1 MSVNEAS
8 QFKFYKKD
16 YSEIKRFNRLN
27 DSNSKNKLKVIKHE
41 NKLIEEYLKKIGR
54 K

>member
-27 DSNSKNKLKVIKHE
+27 DSNSRKKLKVIKHE
-41 NKLIEEYLKKIGR
+41 NRLIEEYLKKMGS